1 MGLALL
7 GLPAVVLAS
16 LLGIQPATADTLIVA
31 RIAGAALLAIGVA
44 CALARD
50 DGGLPAQRGLL
61 TGILT
66 YDVVVTALLV
76 YAALVLRQSGL
87 ALLPAVIL
95 HSLLSVWCIWVL
107 AVGGRTMAPAPP
119 GNGMTDDSLPPDP
132 PVPTADAP
140 ERPGAER
147 ISVWFHIGIA
157 ASDRTRADAGA
168 GTGPT
173 ATRRTDRA
181 GRVAPDAG
189 ARFPNR
195 CWGFHFMQNEGRA
208 LAAPR
213 LATQVDAIWL
223 HSTGR

>member
-1 MGLALL
+1 MREMRPKALFVVTAVVELATGLALL

-50 DGGLPAQRGLL
+50 DGG
-61 TGILT
+61 
-66 YDVVVTALLV
+66 
-76 YAALVLRQSGL
+76 
-87 ALLPAVIL
+87 
-95 HSLLSVWCIWVL
+95 
-107 AVGGRTMAPAPP
+107 
-119 GNGMTDDSLPPDP
+119 LPPDP

-195 CWGFHFMQNEGRA
+195 CWGVHFMQNEGRA